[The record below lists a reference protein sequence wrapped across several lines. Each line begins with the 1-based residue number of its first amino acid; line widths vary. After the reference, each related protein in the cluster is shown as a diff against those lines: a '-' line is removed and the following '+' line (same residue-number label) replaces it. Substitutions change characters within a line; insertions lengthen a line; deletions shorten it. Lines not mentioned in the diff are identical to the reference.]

1 MDKRKLITDLQ
12 SQGLKLI
19 NPDSKGR
26 KGGAGPS
33 DHQAVTIDGTTV
45 MIPVHNSVA
54 AKSKYTLADFHRQSV
69 NYQKSYVLEKTGEGI
84 AEINFPHQPKFY
96 SLKTAEGIPY
106 SQIALLHSHN
116 VLATTV
122 LQTCIRYSNRSTSC
136 QFCAI
141 EQSLAAGKTIS
152 QKTPAQLAEVAEA
165 AVRLDGVEQLVMTTG
180 TPNTNDRGAAYLS
193 ECAQAVKARVDLP
206 IQAQCEP
213 PDDFGWFKRMK
224 EAGIDSLGM
233 HLEVI
238 EPKVRDRI
246 MPGKAKVSLDYYFEA
261 FAAAVKVFGWGQVST
276 YILAGLG
283 DSLATI
289 TDTCDRLIKLGVY
302 PFVVPFVPITGTPLA
317 NHQPPRSEFMYAIY
331 SQVGAM
337 LNQAAMSSQDM
348 KAGCAKCGACSALST
363 FETKSSGTK
372 YEKGLS
378 I

>member
-1 MDKRKLITDLQ
+1 MTNDEKRKLITQLQ
-12 SQGLKLI
+12 TQGLKLI
-19 NPDSKGR
+19 AIDTGAAAR

-33 DHQAVTIDGTTV
+33 DHKAVTIDGTTV
-45 MIPVHNSVA
+45 MIPVHTSVA
-54 AKSKYTLADFHRQSV
+54 SHSNFTLANLHQQSV
-69 NYQKSYVLEKTGEGI
+69 NYQKSYVLQKAEESI
-84 AEINFPHQPKFY
+84 AEIEFPQQPKFY

-106 SQIALLHSHN
+106 NKIALLHSNN

-122 LQTCIRYSNRSTSC
+122 LQTCIRYSNRNTAC

-141 EQSLAAGKTIS
+141 EQSLAAASTIA
-152 QKTPAQLAEVAEA
+152 QKTPQQLAEVAEA
-165 AVRLDGVEQLVMTTG
+165 AVKLDGVEQLVMTTG
-180 TPNTNDRGAAYLS
+180 TPNTTDRGAAYLI
-193 ECAQAVKARVDLP
+193 ECAKAVKARVDLP

-213 PDDFGWFKRMK
+213 PNDFVWFEKMQ

-238 EPKVRDRI
+238 EPQIRDRI
-246 MPGKAKVSLDYYFEA
+246 MPGKAKVSLDYYFQA

-289 TDTCDRLIKLGVY
+289 VDTCDRLIKLGVY

-317 NHQPPRSEFMYAIY
+317 THQPPSSKFMYAIY
-331 SQVGAM
+331 ERVGAM
-337 LNQAAMSSQDM
+337 LNHAGMSSKDI

-363 FETKSSGTK
+363 FEKQ
-372 YEKGLS
+372 
-378 I
+378 